1 MIEPCCEYLSVPCVL
16 LYVIIIS
23 HTRFRVNPHCIVC
36 LNDEEILAPSSCY
49 ISSLSS
55 RNEIPTHNHLIRKR
69 KLDHL
74 PKLAKWL
81 SCLLSFYMYGA
92 FIIMS
97 RMSLRNNPLSIVC
110 LNPKEPLP
118 RSRRQIWSLND
129 SSKIRSHNYLVC
141 KRTLNHVAKLA
152 GWLSCFVSTYL
163 YGAFDCVFLLCN
175 VRDSEWIPTL

>member
-1 MIEPCCEYLSVPCVL
+1 MIEPCCEYLSVPCVW

-23 HTRFRVNPHCIVC
+23 GTSFRVNPHSIVC
-36 LNDEEILAPSSCY
+36 LNDKEILAPSSCY
-49 ISSLSS
+49 ISSLSG
-55 RNEIPTHNHLIRKR
+55 RNEIPNHNHLIRKR
-69 KLDHL
+69 TLDHL

-110 LNPKEPLP
+110 LNPREPLP

-129 SSKIRSHNYLVC
+129 SNKIRSHNYLVC
-141 KRTLNHVAKLA
+141 KRTLNHLAKLA
-152 GWLSCFVSTYL
+152 EWLSCFVSTYL
-163 YGAFDCVFLLCN
+163 YGAFDCALLLCH
-175 VRDSEWIPTL
+175 VRVSEWIPTL